1 MNQAMIKLELLLR
14 RPSADIALDPAVR
27 AALEAHGFA
36 VTGSGRASV
45 SATLGEA
52 DFERLFGRVP
62 PSADLPVPPGL
73 LESISLIA
81 TPPRHS
87 VMHHTPRVKHAA
99 I

>member
-1 MNQAMIKLELLLR
+1 MIKLQLLLR
-14 RPSADIALDPAVR
+14 RPSPDIALDPAVR

-36 VTGSGRASV
+36 ITGSGRASV

-52 DFERLFGRVP
+52 DFERLFGHLP
-62 PSADLPVPPGL
+62 ASADLPVPPGL
-73 LESISLIA
+73 RDTISLIA
-81 TPPRHS
+81 VPPRHS